1 MISLQSKDEEYIEYL
16 LDVEKQQNEVRK
28 HRVIEEEIKQKNV
41 KKQRKQAMIDELVR
55 SVILEFLSWHFF
67 P

>member
-1 MISLQSKDEEYIEYL
+1 
-16 LDVEKQQNEVRK
+16 
-28 HRVIEEEIKQKNV
+28 V

-67 P
+67 PWGQKTLHAPISPANRGV